1 MHVSTTSLFVF
12 ALWAAHLV
20 HGQSAFT
27 SNVLGA
33 VPSPP
38 TMRQNLDSVQA
49 TSLTP
54 PQGSLSQTA
63 LAGIAVG
70 VIVVLSCLVYIF
82 TTLFW
87 RMRRRR
93 LQRIAQ
99 EILDLEANY
108 KVSPFSLPV
117 KVGPLGTEKAPTRK
131 NSDARSIRANT
142 IKRQRLEKQLLAATE
157 RMVKLEDRQRR
168 SLRRIAGAADEDGP
182 VITRIRRMMSVGSGS
197 IRRPP
202 DIESQ
207 LRATTEQIN
216 ALVMRIRALETNAD
230 WAEPP
235 PEYH

>member
-27 SNVLGA
+27 SNVLRA
-33 VPSPP
+33 VPCPP
-38 TMRQNLDSVQA
+38 TMRQNFDSVQA
-49 TSLTP
+49 TCECFYAR
-54 PQGSLSQTA
+54 LSQTA

-70 VIVVLSCLVYIF
+70 AIVVLSCLVYIF
-82 TTLFW
+82 ITLFW

-108 KVSPFSLPV
+108 KVSPFPLPV
-117 KVGPLGTEKAPTRK
+117 EVGPLGTENAPTRK
-131 NSDARSIRANT
+131 NADARSIRANT

-157 RMVKLEDRQRR
+157 CMVKLEDRQRR
-168 SLRRIAGAADEDGP
+168 SLRRAAGVADEDEP

-202 DIESQ
+202 DIKQ

-230 WAEPP
+230 WAEPL